1 MVQDVQFFLGL
12 GSRYSYLASTQI
24 AALEIET
31 GCCVQWLPIKSYEL
45 MQRRGQNPFVT
56 RNVAGDCA
64 GALVSGQYSDHY
76 RQVDIRRWA
85 DFYGVPYQDPVEPIM
100 DAQRRTL
107 YCVAAEILGRA
118 ASFCRAM
125 FEALY
130 IQGLAIRE
138 DDCLKMAAD
147 SGVDADRLRD
157 LVNSGDAE
165 KRHGEIIASALALNV
180 FGVPSFAVN
189 GEVYWGND
197 RIVLLREKLKSLD

>member
-1 MVQDVQFFLGL
+1 
-12 GSRYSYLASTQI
+12 
-24 AALEIET
+24 
-31 GCCVQWLPIKSYEL
+31 
-45 MQRRGQNPFVT
+45 
-56 RNVAGDCA
+56 
-64 GALVSGQYSDHY
+64 
-76 RQVDIRRWA
+76 
-85 DFYGVPYQDPVEPIM
+85 
-100 DAQRRTL
+100 
-107 YCVAAEILGRA
+107 
-118 ASFCRAM
+118 M